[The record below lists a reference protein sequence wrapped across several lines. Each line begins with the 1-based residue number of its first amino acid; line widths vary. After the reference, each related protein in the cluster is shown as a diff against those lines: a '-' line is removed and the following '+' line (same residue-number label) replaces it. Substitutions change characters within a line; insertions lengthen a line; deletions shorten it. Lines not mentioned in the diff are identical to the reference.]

1 MKKRTF
7 IAVALLILLTTITSQ
22 QKIVIS
28 KFNLTTIEI
37 KNNSLLKKEDI
48 KKLLLPIYDK
58 NLIFLKSEDI
68 EKALMQNSFV
78 ESFIIKKI
86 YPNTLKIEIFEKKP
100 IAILLDKKNKFY
112 LSEKNDLIKFINLK
126 NYKNLPYIIGNK
138 DDFKIF
144 YDDLKKIN
152 FPTDKIK
159 KYILYE
165 TNRWDIE
172 TIDKKIIKLPNKD
185 YIESL
190 QSYLDLKKKSEF
202 KKYDVF
208 DYRIN
213 NQLILR

>member
-1 MKKRTF
+1 MKRRTI

-28 KFNLTTIEI
+28 KFNITTIKIE
-37 KNNSLLKKEDI
+37 NNSLLQKKDI
-48 KKLLLPIYDK
+48 KQLLLPIYNK
-58 NLIFLKSEDI
+58 NLIFLKNKEI
-68 EKALMQNSFV
+68 EEALMQNSFV

-86 YPNTLKIEIFEKKP
+86 YPNTLKIKIFEKKP
-100 IAILLDKKNKFY
+100 IAILLNKKNKFY
-112 LSEKNDLIKFINLK
+112 LSEKIDLIKFINLK
-126 NYKNLPYIIGNK
+126 NYKNLPYVIGNK

-144 YDDLKKIN
+144 YDDLKMIN
-152 FPTDKIK
+152 FPIDKIK

-165 TNRWDIE
+165 ANRWDIE
-172 TIDKKIIKLPNKD
+172 TTDKKIIKLPNKD

>member
-1 MKKRTF
+1 MKKRTI
-7 IAVALLILLTTITSQ
+7 IAVILLILLTTITSQ
-22 QKIVIS
+22 RKIVIS

-58 NLIFLKSEDI
+58 NLIFLKSEEI
-68 EKALMQNSFV
+68 ERALMQNSFV

-100 IAILLDKKNKFY
+100 IAILLNNKNKFY
-112 LSEKNDLIKFINLK
+112 ISEKIDLIEFTNLK
-126 NYKNLPYIIGNK
+126 NYQNLPYVFGNK
-138 DDFKIF
+138 EEFKIF
-144 YDDLKKIN
+144 YDDLNTIN

-159 KYILYE
+159 KYTLYE

-172 TIDKKIIKLPNKD
+172 TTDKQIIKLPNKN
-185 YIESL
+185 YIKSL
-190 QSYLDLKKKSEF
+190 QSYLNLKNKSEF

-208 DYRIN
+208 DFRIK
-213 NQLILR
+213 NQLILK

>member
-1 MKKRTF
+1 MKKRTI

-28 KFNLTTIEI
+28 KFNIITIEI
-37 KNNSLLKKEDI
+37 ENNSLLQKKDI
-48 KKLLLPIYDK
+48 KKLLYKIYNK
-58 NLIFLKSEDI
+58 NLIFLKNKEI
-68 EKALMQNSFV
+68 ERALMQNSFV
-78 ESFIIKKI
+78 ESFKIKKI

-100 IAILLDKKNKFY
+100 IAILLNKKSKFY
-112 LSEKNDLIKFINLK
+112 LSEKIDLIEFINLE
-126 NYKNLPYIIGNK
+126 NFKNLPYVFGNK

-144 YDDLKKIN
+144 YDDLIKIN

-159 KYILYE
+159 KYTLYE

-172 TIDKKIIKLPNKD
+172 TTDKKIIKLPNKD

-190 QSYLDLKKKSEF
+190 QSYLDLKNKSEF

>member
-1 MKKRTF
+1 MKKRTI

-22 QKIVIS
+22 QKIVFS
-28 KFNLTTIEI
+28 KFNIITIEI
-37 KNNSLLKKEDI
+37 ENNSLLQKKDI
-48 KKLLLPIYDK
+48 KKLLLKIYNK
-58 NLIFLKSEDI
+58 NLIFLNNKEI
-68 EKALMQNSFV
+68 ERALMQNSFV
-78 ESFIIKKI
+78 ESFKIKKI

-100 IAILLDKKNKFY
+100 IAILLSNKSKFY
-112 LSEKNDLIKFINLK
+112 LSEKIDLIEFINLE
-126 NYKNLPYIIGNK
+126 NFKNLPYVFGNK

-144 YDDLKKIN
+144 YDDLNKIN

-159 KYILYE
+159 KYTLYE
-165 TNRWDIE
+165 TKRWDIE
-172 TIDKKIIKLPNKD
+172 TTDKKIIKLPNKD

-190 QSYLDLKKKSEF
+190 QSYLNLKNKNEF

>member
-1 MKKRTF
+1 MKKRTI

-28 KFNLTTIEI
+28 KFNLITIEI
-37 KNNSLLKKEDI
+37 ENNSLLQKKDI
-48 KKLLLPIYDK
+48 KKLLLPIYNK
-58 NLIFLKSEDI
+58 NLIFLKNKEI
-68 EKALMQNSFV
+68 ERALMQNSFV
-78 ESFIIKKI
+78 ESFKIKKK
-86 YPNTLKIEIFEKKP
+86 YPNTLKIEIYEKKP
-100 IAILLDKKNKFY
+100 IAILLNNKNKFY
-112 LSEKNDLIKFINLK
+112 LSEKIDLIKFINLK
-126 NYKNLPYIIGNK
+126 NYKNLPYVFGNK

-144 YDDLKKIN
+144 YDDLNEIN

-159 KYILYE
+159 KYTLYE

-172 TIDKKIIKLPNKD
+172 TTDKKIIKLPNKD

-190 QSYLDLKKKSEF
+190 QSYLNLKNKSEF

>member
-1 MKKRTF
+1 MKKRII

-28 KFNLTTIEI
+28 KFNLITIEI
-37 KNNSLLKKEDI
+37 ENNSLLQKKDI
-48 KKLLLPIYDK
+48 KKLLLPIYNK
-58 NLIFLKSEDI
+58 NLIFLKNKEI

-78 ESFIIKKI
+78 ESFKIKKI

-100 IAILLDKKNKFY
+100 IAILLNNKNKFY
-112 LSEKNDLIKFINLK
+112 LSEKIDLIEFINLK
-126 NYKNLPYIIGNK
+126 NYKNLPYVLGNK

-144 YDDLKKIN
+144 YDDLNKIN

-159 KYILYE
+159 KYTLYD

-172 TIDKKIIKLPNKD
+172 TTDKKIIKLPNKD

-190 QSYLDLKKKSEF
+190 RSYLNLKNKSEF

-208 DYRIN
+208 DYRIY

>member
-1 MKKRTF
+1 MKKRII

-28 KFNLTTIEI
+28 KFNLITIEI
-37 KNNSLLKKEDI
+37 ENNSLLQKKDI
-48 KKLLLPIYDK
+48 KKLLLPIYNK
-58 NLIFLKSEDI
+58 NLIFLKNKEI

-78 ESFIIKKI
+78 ESFKIKKI

-100 IAILLDKKNKFY
+100 IAILLNNKNKFY
-112 LSEKNDLIKFINLK
+112 LSEKIDLIEFINLK
-126 NYKNLPYIIGNK
+126 NYKNLPYVLGNK

-144 YDDLKKIN
+144 YDDLNKIN

-159 KYILYE
+159 KYTLYD

-172 TIDKKIIKLPNKD
+172 TTDKKIIKLPNKD

-190 QSYLDLKKKSEF
+190 RSYLNLKNKSEF

-208 DYRIN
+208 DYRIH

>member
-1 MKKRTF
+1 MKRRTI
-7 IAVALLILLTTITSQ
+7 IAVVLLILLTTITSQ

-28 KFNLTTIEI
+28 KFNITTIKIE
-37 KNNSLLKKEDI
+37 NNFLLQKKDI
-48 KKLLLPIYDK
+48 KQLLLPIYNK
-58 NLIFLKSEDI
+58 NLIFLKNKEI
-68 EKALMQNSFV
+68 EIALTQNSLV

-100 IAILLDKKNKFY
+100 IAILLNNKNKFY
-112 LSEKNDLIKFINLK
+112 ISEKIDLIEFTNLR
-126 NYKNLPYIIGNK
+126 NYKNLPYVFGNK

-144 YDDLKKIN
+144 YDDLNKIN

-159 KYILYE
+159 KYTLYE

-190 QSYLDLKKKSEF
+190 KNYLNLKNKSEF
-202 KKYDVF
+202 NKYDVF
-208 DYRIN
+208 DFRVN
-213 NQLILR
+213 NQLILK

>member
-1 MKKRTF
+1 MKRRTI
-7 IAVALLILLTTITSQ
+7 IAVVLLILLTTITSQ

-28 KFNLTTIEI
+28 KFNITTIKIE
-37 KNNSLLKKEDI
+37 NNSLLQKKDI
-48 KKLLLPIYDK
+48 KQLLLPIYNK
-58 NLIFLKSEDI
+58 NLIFLKNKEI
-68 EKALMQNSFV
+68 EIALMQNSFV

-86 YPNTLKIEIFEKKP
+86 YPNTLKIKIFEKKP
-100 IAILLDKKNKFY
+100 IAILLNKKNKFY
-112 LSEKNDLIKFINLK
+112 LSEKIDLIKFINLK
-126 NYKNLPYIIGNK
+126 NYKNLPHIIGNK

>member
-1 MKKRTF
+1 MKRRTI
-7 IAVALLILLTTITSQ
+7 IAVVLLILLTTITSQ

-28 KFNLTTIEI
+28 KFNITTIKIE
-37 KNNSLLKKEDI
+37 NNFLLQKKDI
-48 KKLLLPIYDK
+48 KQLLLPIYNK
-58 NLIFLKSEDI
+58 NLIFLKNKEI
-68 EKALMQNSFV
+68 EIALTQNSLV

-100 IAILLDKKNKFY
+100 IAILLNKKSKFY
-112 LSEKNDLIKFINLK
+112 LSEKIDLIEFINLE
-126 NYKNLPYIIGNK
+126 NFKNLPYVFGNK

-144 YDDLKKIN
+144 YDDLIKIN

-159 KYILYE
+159 KYTLYE

-172 TIDKKIIKLPNKD
+172 TTDKKIIKLPNKD

-190 QSYLDLKKKSEF
+190 QSYLDLKNKSEF

>member
-1 MKKRTF
+1 MKKRTI

-58 NLIFLKSEDI
+58 NLIFLKSKEI

-100 IAILLDKKNKFY
+100 IAILLNNKNKFY
-112 LSEKNDLIKFINLK
+112 LSEKNRLN
-126 NYKNLPYIIGNK
+126 
-138 DDFKIF
+138 
-144 YDDLKKIN
+144 
-152 FPTDKIK
+152 
-159 KYILYE
+159 
-165 TNRWDIE
+165 
-172 TIDKKIIKLPNKD
+172 
-185 YIESL
+185 
-190 QSYLDLKKKSEF
+190 
-202 KKYDVF
+202 
-208 DYRIN
+208 
-213 NQLILR
+213 